1 MISKEKETQGT
12 FRSGQNEL
20 MATVKIKRRAPLPLI
35 GWKERVSLPRLDLG
49 PLVAKVDTGARSA
62 ALHAENI
69 TVTGRKVR
77 FDVPLY
83 GHVHRCELPMKGV
96 RRVRA
101 SSGHAELR
109 IVVETEVEI
118 GEARF
123 PVEITLTDRTDM
135 GVPML
140 LGRASVRGR
149 YLVHPGRSFIAC
161 KLTR

>member
-1 MISKEKETQGT
+1 
-12 FRSGQNEL
+12 
-20 MATVKIKRRAPLPLI
+20 MATVKIKRRVQLPLI
-35 GWKERVSLPRLDLG
+35 GWKERVSLPELGLG
-49 PLVAKVDTGARSA
+49 PLIAKVDTGARSA
-62 ALHAENI
+62 ALHAEDI
-69 TVTGRKVR
+69 AVTGRRVR
-77 FDVPLY
+77 FNVPLY
-83 GHVHRCELPMKGV
+83 GHVHACELPMQGV

-109 IVVETEVEI
+109 IVIETEIEI
-118 GEARF
+118 GGASY
-123 PVEITLTDRTDM
+123 PTEITLTDRTDM